1 MSKDTTLA
9 ELMDLTGTTAIV
21 TGAAVGIGAAIATR
35 LAEAGSHVVI
45 ADRDLQA
52 AELLAK
58 TLGERPTGASAVEV
72 DVADENSV
80 HEMVESTVRQ
90 RGSVDILVNNAG
102 IYPNAPV
109 LSMSAAEFDRV
120 VDVNLRGVFLCCRRA
135 AQQMV
140 AQGRGGRIINIT
152 SVDAIHPSGVGLAH
166 YDASKHGVW
175 GFTKNLALELAPH
188 RIWVNAIAPGGIAS
202 PGTAAVMG
210 DNTTGFNDLA
220 TAFQAGIP
228 MQRLGD
234 PDDIGRVAVF
244 LASDVASYVTGSQLV
259 VDGGSLLT

>member
-9 ELMDLTGTTAIV
+9 ELMDLSGTTAIV
-21 TGAAVGIGAAIATR
+21 TGAAVGIGAAIASR

-52 AELLAK
+52 AEMLAK
-58 TLGERPTGASAVEV
+58 TLAMRPAGASAIEI
-72 DVADENSV
+72 DVADEGSV
-80 HEMVESTVRQ
+80 RAMVESTVQQ
-90 RGSVDILVNNAG
+90 RGSIDILVNNAG
-102 IYPNAPV
+102 IYPNTPV

-120 VDVNLRGVFLCCRRA
+120 VEVNLRGVFLCCRGV

-152 SVDAIHPSGVGLAH
+152 SVDAIHPAGVGLAH

-188 RIWVNAIAPGGIAS
+188 QIWVNAIAPGGIAS
-202 PGTAAVMG
+202 PGTAAAMG
-210 DNTTGFNDLA
+210 DSTNGFNNVA
-220 TAFQAGIP
+220 AAFQAAIP

-234 PDDIGRVAVF
+234 PDDIGRIAVL

>member
-1 MSKDTTLA
+1 MSNNTALT
-9 ELMDLTGTTAIV
+9 ELIDLTGTTAIV
-21 TGAAVGIGAAIATR
+21 TGAAVGIGAAIASR

-45 ADRDLQA
+45 ADRDLHA

-58 TLGERPTGASAVEV
+58 TLSERPAGASAVEV
-72 DVADENSV
+72 DVADEDSV
-80 HEMVESTVRQ
+80 ARMLESTVHQ
-90 RGSVDILVNNAG
+90 RGSIDILVNNAG
-102 IYPNAPV
+102 IYPNTPV

-120 VDVNLRGVFLCCRRA
+120 MDVNLRGVFLCCRGA

-152 SVDAIHPSGVGLAH
+152 SVDAIHPAGVGLAH

-202 PGTAAVMG
+202 PGTAAAMSDG
-210 DNTTGFNDLA
+210 TTGSGDVA
-220 TAFQAGIP
+220 AAFQAAIP
-228 MQRLGD
+228 MGRMGD
-234 PDDIGRVAVF
+234 PDDIGRIAVL
-244 LASDVASYVTGSQLV
+244 LASNLASYVTGSQLV